1 MRSMLCVMREQ
12 LSQLKD
18 LLKIHYGYSEFRFGQ
33 EQAIKNILK
42 NKNTVVV
49 MPTGGGKSLIY
60 QLPSLILEGVTIVI
74 SPLIALMKDQVDA
87 MDKIGIPATYINS
100 SLSPVEAKNRIE
112 GIKNNNFKLVYI
124 APERFYSQEFINLLN
139 DIKVSLFAIDEAHCI
154 SEWGHDFR
162 PSYMRLKEIIKLV
175 GNPIVLAVTA
185 TATPEVR
192 EDIIKQLELSNPAV
206 VVTGFN
212 RPNLKFGVIRASDS
226 EKHSQILNIV
236 QQINGPGIIYAGTR
250 QKVEDILNNLTSSG
264 INAIGYH
271 AGMGSED
278 RKSIQNEFMSGN
290 VRVIIATNAFG
301 LGINKPDIRFVIHFD
316 MPGTIEAYYQE
327 AGRAGRDGKESYCI
341 MFYSPADRY
350 LREFFIA
357 GDNPPPKVITEVYA
371 GLLTYDSDTALVTYA
386 TLMEN
391 VSEKVPDMAIGTALK
406 ILERE
411 NYIERSNEK
420 TGLAHLRFLYSIEH
434 VQNQLSNKAKVQN
447 KTFTGFTNHFKEEL
461 LNGVEFSPD
470 DIAEIAGVKREAI
483 TRLIKK
489 LSDENLIEYR
499 PPFRGT
505 EIKILKRV
513 RPEELDINFSSL
525 KEKHK
530 RELNKLDLM
539 ENYIYDSSCRR
550 KYILDYFKDSSAIN
564 CGKCDNCVN
573 GNNESSAYSSRQN
586 FNRTNRH
593 TDKNLEINVD
603 DIKIET
609 KLTQIQTYELYQQG
623 MTIDEI
629 AQTRNL
635 KPGTIIQHLCFLIE
649 KGKEVDINK
658 FVDDKKQKLIRQ
670 TAKKV
675 GTDTLTPIKEK
686 LGDEITWDEIRLV
699 LAGLTAQKK

>member
-1 MRSMLCVMREQ
+1 MQEQ
-12 LSQLKD
+12 LKQLKD

-33 EQAIKNILK
+33 EEAIKNVLEQK
-42 NKNTVVV
+42 STVVI

-60 QLPSLILEGVTIVI
+60 QLPSLILDGVTIVI

-87 MDKIGIPATYINS
+87 MERIGIPATFINS
-100 SLSPVEAKNRIE
+100 SLSPIETQNRIA
-112 GIKNNNFKLVYI
+112 GIKGGNFKLVYI
-124 APERFYSQEFINLLN
+124 APERFYSQEFINMLN

-175 GNPIVLAVTA
+175 GNPTVLAVTA

-192 EDIIKQLELSNPAV
+192 EDIIKQLELQNPEV
-206 VVTGFN
+206 IVTGFN

-236 QQINGPGIIYAGTR
+236 QQIDGPGIIYAGTR
-250 QKVEDILNNLTSSG
+250 QKVEDILNSLTANGVS
-264 INAIGYH
+264 AIGYH
-271 AGMGSED
+271 AGMGPED

-371 GLLTYDSDTALVTYA
+371 GLLAYDSDTALVTYA
-386 TLMEN
+386 SLMEN
-391 VSEKVPDMAIGTALK
+391 VSENVPDMAIGTALK

-411 NYIERSNEK
+411 NYIARSNEK
-420 TGLAHLRFLYSIEH
+420 TGLAYLRFLYDVEH
-434 VQNQLSNKAKVQN
+434 VKQQLSAKAKVQN
-447 KTFTGFTNHFKEEL
+447 QAFSGFVNHFKEEL

-470 DIAEIAGVKREAI
+470 DIAEIAGVKRDAI

-489 LSDENLIEYR
+489 LADENLIEHR

-505 EIKILKRV
+505 EIKMLKRIK
-513 RPEELDINFSSL
+513 PEDLDINFSSL

-530 RELNKLDLM
+530 RELSKLDLM
-539 ENYIYDSSCRR
+539 ENYVYDHSCRR
-550 KYILDYFKDSSAIN
+550 KYILDYFCDSNAVA
-564 CGKCDNCVN
+564 CGKCDNCSSQKS
-573 GNNESSAYSSRQN
+573 NNQFQNSNMEMQESDIDFSDS
-586 FNRTNRH
+586 
-593 TDKNLEINVD
+593 EI
-603 DIKIET
+603 KLET
-609 KLTQIQTYELYQQG
+609 KLTQIQTYELYQRG
-623 MTIDEI
+623 MGIEEM

-649 KGKEVDINK
+649 RGKDIDIDK
-658 FVDDKKQKLIRQ
+658 FVDGKKQKLIQQ
-670 TAKKV
+670 T
-675 GTDTLTPIKEK
+675 
-686 LGDEITWDEIRLV
+686 
-699 LAGLTAQKK
+699 

>member
-1 MRSMLCVMREQ
+1 MQQKLK
-12 LSQLKD
+12 QLKD

-33 EQAIKNILK
+33 EEAIKNVLDK
-42 NKNTVVV
+42 KDTVVI

-60 QLPSLILEGVTIVI
+60 QLPSLILDGITIVI

-100 SLSPVEAKNRIE
+100 SLTPIETQNRIE
-112 GIKNNNFKLVYI
+112 GIKTNNFKLIYI
-124 APERFYSQEFINLLN
+124 APERFYSTEFINLLN

-175 GNPIVLAVTA
+175 GNPTVLAVTA

-192 EDIIKQLELSNPAV
+192 ADIIKQLELPDPAV
-206 VVTGFN
+206 IVTGFN
-212 RPNLKFGVIRASDS
+212 RPNLKFGVIKASDA
-226 EKHSQILNIV
+226 EKHSQIINIV

-250 QKVEDILNNLTSSG
+250 QKVEDILNTLTANGVS
-264 INAIGYH
+264 AIGYH
-271 AGMGSED
+271 AGMGPED

-301 LGINKPDIRFVIHFD
+301 LGINKAEIRFVIHFD

-371 GLLTYDSDTALVTYA
+371 GLLAYDEDTALVTYA
-386 TLMEN
+386 ALMEN

-411 NYIERSNEK
+411 NYIERSYEK
-420 TGLAHLRFLYSIEH
+420 TGLAYLRFLHSIEH
-434 VQNQLSNKAKVQN
+434 IQEQLSAKAKVQN
-447 KTFTGFTNHFKEEL
+447 KTFNGFANHFKEEL
-461 LNGVEFSPD
+461 LDGVEFSPD
-470 DIAEIAGVKREAI
+470 DIAEIAGVKRDAV

-489 LSDENLIEYR
+489 LTDENLVEHR

-505 EIKILKRV
+505 EIKILKRIKA
-513 RPEELDINFSSL
+513 EDLDINFSIL

-530 RELNKLDLM
+530 RELSKLDLM
-539 ENYIYDSSCRR
+539 ENYVYDHSCRR
-550 KYILDYFKDSSAIN
+550 KYILDYFKDSSAVA
-564 CGKCDNCVN
+564 CGKCDNCASQ
-573 GNNESSAYSSRQN
+573 GSTIEIKESDIEL
-586 FNRTNRH
+586 
-593 TDKNLEINVD
+593 TDSEI
-603 DIKIET
+603 KLET

-623 MTIDEI
+623 MDIEEM

-649 KGKEVDINK
+649 KNKDVDINK
-658 FVDDKKQKLIRQ
+658 FVDSKKQKLIKQ
-670 TAKKV
+670 TVKKI
-675 GTDTLTPIKEK
+675 GTDALAPIKEK
-686 LGDEITWDEIRLV
+686 LGDKISWDEIRLV
-699 LAGLTAQKK
+699 LAKINYG